1 MVEKELGAWPRARLV
16 TICCPVCGRS
26 VSATSSG
33 SRATTNWSFWTR
45 SRRWT
50 ASSWVGNCNELNAA
64 YAADGYSRLNGISAL
79 VTTFSVG
86 ELSALNGVAGAF
98 AESVPLVSIVGTPAT
113 FVMEG
118 KEKVHHTVA
127 DGDFTHAATCAGEYT
142 VAQAMLGRDNA
153 ASEIDRVL
161 RSCWLRK
168 RPVYLMLPSDV
179 ANETIEAP
187 TDPLDL
193 PEPSSDPYKLRKFA
207 DQTRG
212 LLDEATSV
220 AVLVGP
226 EVDRYRLGPQLIELV
241 EALGC
246 PVASLSSTKGVFPED
261 HDQFV
266 GGYAG
271 RLSDPYVRETI
282 ENAGC
287 LLAVGTQFTDSVTGG
302 FSQHIEGPRVVAV
315 HPMAATVGGIQHAHV
330 CMRDALGVLT
340 GMGGRGPA
348 EIRSQLQRRTGGQPA
363 EEPVHS
369 TPLTQE
375 RFWTRMQAFLQPGD
389 VLVAEQGTSYFG
401 SADLALPRDCTF
413 VGQPLW
419 GSIGY
424 TLPALLGTMLA
435 APDRRHILL
444 IGDGSFQLTA
454 QELSTLLRHGLAPV
468 IVLVNNDG
476 YTVERCILGA
486 NAASWVRTLPTTTS
500 RRGATTGW
508 SRPSTPTIRRSP
520 PRRGPRTNSRQ
531 PSTPRPVSP
540 TAWCSS
546 RHSPRDWTRPSRS
559 SSWGR
564 RSPPRTTTMRP
575 CPEEPQTPGV
585 RTSATTGREPVDQRR
600 CVSATSC
607 VASAGGRRR
616 RRGWSAPSTRPPA
629 RPEAEW
635 CPRPTR

>member
-1 MVEKELGAWPRARLV
+1 MAACTVGDYLLSRLREIGV
-16 TICCPVCGRS
+16 RHVFGVPGDYQLEFLDQIEAMDGIE
-26 VSATSSG
+26 
-33 SRATTNWSFWTR
+33 
-45 SRRWT
+45 
-50 ASSWVGNCNELNAA
+50 WVGNCNELNAA
-64 YAADGYSRLNGISAL
+64 YAADGYSRLNGIAAL

-113 FVMEG
+113 FVMEDR
-118 KEKVHHTVA
+118 EKVHHTVA
-127 DGDFTHAATCAGEYT
+127 DGDFTHAAKCAGEYT
-142 VAQAMLGRDNA
+142 VAQSMLGRDNA

-179 ANETIEAP
+179 ANERIEAP
-187 TDPLDL
+187 TAPLNP

-207 DQTRG
+207 DQARD
-212 LLDEATSV
+212 LLREAASV

-226 EVDRYRLGPQLIELV
+226 EVDRYRLGPQLINLV

-246 PVASLSSTKGVFPED
+246 PVACLSSAKGVFPED

-287 LLAVGTQFTDSVTGG
+287 LLAVGTQFTNSVTGG
-302 FSQHIEGPRVVAV
+302 FSQHIQGPRVVAM
-315 HPMAATVGGIQHAHV
+315 HPMAAAVGGTQHAHV
-330 CMRDALGVLT
+330 SMRDALGVLT
-340 GMGGRGPA
+340 RMDSRGPTK
-348 EIRSQLQRRTGGQPA
+348 IRSQLQRRSGGQPA
-363 EEPVHS
+363 EEPVGS
-369 TPLTQE
+369 AALTQE

-401 SADLALPRDCTF
+401 SAGLALPRDCSF

-435 APDRRHILL
+435 APGRRHVLL

-454 QELSTLLRHGLAPV
+454 QELSTLLRHGLSPV

-486 NAASWVRTLPTTTS
+486 NAGYNDIAAWRYDRLVEAFDPHDRAVTVKARTEDELVAALDT
-500 RRGATTGW
+500 ATREPDRLVFIEAFTQRLDAPESLVELGKAF
-508 SRPSTPTIRRSP
+508 TAEDYHHA
-520 PRRGPRTNSRQ
+520 
-531 PSTPRPVSP
+531 PVS
-540 TAWCSS
+540 
-546 RHSPRDWTRPSRS
+546 
-559 SSWGR
+559 
-564 RSPPRTTTMRP
+564 
-575 CPEEPQTPGV
+575 
-585 RTSATTGREPVDQRR
+585 
-600 CVSATSC
+600 
-607 VASAGGRRR
+607 
-616 RRGWSAPSTRPPA
+616 
-629 RPEAEW
+629 
-635 CPRPTR
+635 